1 MSAGATEM
9 VAVMM
14 NDLLVLGRGRK
25 VLVEDLDEGDFRR
38 YGPRL
43 AGMASVSL

>member
-14 NDLLVLGRGRK
+14 NDLLVLGHGRE

-38 YGPRL
+38 YGPRV
-43 AGMASVSL
+43 AGMASVGL

>member
-1 MSAGATEM
+1 MSADATEM

-14 NDLLVLGRGRK
+14 NDLLVLGRGRE
-25 VLVEDLDEGDFRR
+25 VLVEDLDEGDSRR

-43 AGMASVSL
+43 AGMASVSF